1 MQCLLSGGHEDDTYV
16 SAVSLHT
23 LNHSKQHYLALGAS
37 LHSLA
42 ELSEMLGGC
51 QGRVSWQY

>member
-1 MQCLLSGGHEDDTYV
+1 MILKV

-37 LHSLA
+37 LHSSA
-42 ELSEMLGGC
+42 QLSEMLGGY
-51 QGRVSWQY
+51 QGRVSWWY

>member
-1 MQCLLSGGHEDDTYV
+1 MILKV

-23 LNHSKQHYLALGAS
+23 LNRSKQHYLAFGAS
-37 LHSLA
+37 LHSPA
-42 ELSEMLGGC
+42 ELSEMLGGY